1 MELAKKQT
9 ATQSQKLMVFVLTMA
24 LYGLATLFTELIP
37 SFQVGVVEFSV
48 EYFLFIP
55 LTLAMLFDPLSAAL
69 GAATGEL
76 VFSEIMLGQFGGLGE
91 LEKFLTVTI
100 GVYVAGRMVKNPK
113 NYKMVGIAA
122 ITGTA
127 LQLAMGAVVDICK
140 VQFAVEDFEAVLQL
154 AMGAVVDICKVQFA
168 VEDFEAVAGL
178 PESVFATE
186 GFAFLNDLL
195 FSGILFCLLPT
206 LFLVPKLYGKIEPLL
221 GMSPRTEKTW
231 IGGISLKVVLACL
244 VGFVAAVATQLIA
257 ESGFSIVD
265 WEADWAG
272 SGTALAIGLVVAAA
286 LAVVVLAVLK
296 WKAGKDGTTTE

>member
-1 MELAKKQT
+1 MSITQKQT
-9 ATQSQKLMVFVLTMA
+9 ATQSQKLMIFVLSMS

-37 SFQVGVVEFSV
+37 KFQVGVVEFSV

-100 GVYVAGRMVKNPK
+100 GVYIAGRLVKDPK
-113 NYKMVGIAA
+113 NRAMVGVAA

-127 LQLAMGAVVDICK
+127 AQLLMGTVVDILK
-140 VQFAVEDFEAVLQL
+140 VQL
-154 AMGAVVDICKVQFA
+154 A

-206 LFLVPKLYGKIEPLL
+206 LYLVPKLYGKIEPLL
-221 GMSPRTEKTW
+221 GMAPRTPDSAVS
-231 IGGISLKVVLACL
+231 GISPKALIACA
-244 VGFVAAVATQLIA
+244 VGFVCAIVAELAATAGMSLIDWEAEWA
-257 ESGFSIVD
+257 ESG
-265 WEADWAG
+265 
-272 SGTALAIGLVVAAA
+272 TAMAVGMVAAA
-286 LAVVVLAVLK
+286 VVAIIALLVIK
-296 WKAGKDGTTTE
+296 KNAGKKAAVN

>member
-1 MELAKKQT
+1 MSIVQKQT
-9 ATQSQKLMVFVLTMA
+9 ATQSQKLMIFVLSMS

-37 SFQVGVVEFSV
+37 KFQVGVVEFSV

-100 GVYVAGRMVKNPK
+100 GVYIAGRLVKDPK
-113 NYKMVGIAA
+113 NRAMVGIAA
-122 ITGTA
+122 ITGTSA
-127 LQLAMGAVVDICK
+127 QLLMGTVVDILK
-140 VQFAVEDFEAVLQL
+140 VQL
-154 AMGAVVDICKVQFA
+154 A

-206 LFLVPKLYGKIEPLL
+206 LYLVPRLYGKIEPLL
-221 GMSPRTEKTW
+221 GMAPRTPDSAVS
-231 IGGISLKVVLACL
+231 GISPKALVVCA
-244 VGFVAAVATQLIA
+244 VGFVCAIVAELAATAGMSLIDWEAEWA
-257 ESGFSIVD
+257 ESG
-265 WEADWAG
+265 
-272 SGTALAIGLVVAAA
+272 TAMAVGMIVAAVIAIIA
-286 LAVVVLAVLK
+286 LLVIKKNAEKKAAVN
-296 WKAGKDGTTTE
+296 

>member
-140 VQFAVEDFEAVLQL
+140 VQFAVEDFEAV
-154 AMGAVVDICKVQFA
+154 
-168 VEDFEAVAGL
+168 AGL

-206 LFLVPKLYGKIEPLL
+206 LYLVPKLYGKIEPLL
-221 GMSPRTEKTW
+221 GMAPRTPDSAVS
-231 IGGISLKVVLACL
+231 GISPKALAVCA
-244 VGFVAAVATQLIA
+244 VGFVCAIVAELAATAGMSLI
-257 ESGFSIVD
+257 D
-265 WEADWAG
+265 WEAEWAE
-272 SGTALAIGLVVAAA
+272 SGTALAVGMVAAA
-286 LAVVVLAVLK
+286 VVAIIALLVIK
-296 WKAGKDGTTTE
+296 KNAGKKSAVN

>member
-1 MELAKKQT
+1 MNAAQKQS
-9 ATQSQKLMVFVLTMA
+9 ATQSQKLMIFVLSMS

-37 SFQVGVVEFSV
+37 KFQLGLVELSV

-55 LTLAMLFDPLSAAL
+55 LTLAILFDPLSAAL

-100 GVYVAGRMVKNPK
+100 GVYIAGRMVRDPSNRT
-113 NYKMVGIAA
+113 MVGLAA

-127 LQLAMGAVVDICK
+127 AQLAMGTLVDI
-140 VQFAVEDFEAVLQL
+140 A
-154 AMGAVVDICKVQFA
+154 KVQFA

-206 LFLVPKLYGKIEPLL
+206 LYLVPRLYGKIEPLL
-221 GMSPRTEKTW
+221 GMAPRTAASAAAGLSPKALVVCAL
-231 IGGISLKVVLACL
+231 GFVCAVLAEL
-244 VGFVAAVATQLIA
+244 AATAGMSLI
-257 ESGFSIVD
+257 D
-265 WEADWAG
+265 WEAEWAE
-272 SGTALAIGLVVAAA
+272 SGTALALGMVTAAAVAVAALLVA
-286 LAVVVLAVLK
+286 KKNSERNV
-296 WKAGKDGTTTE
+296 TR

>member
-1 MELAKKQT
+1 MSIAQKQT
-9 ATQSQKLMVFVLTMA
+9 ATQSQKLMIFVLSMS

-37 SFQVGVVEFSV
+37 KFQVGVVEFSV

-100 GVYVAGRMVKNPK
+100 GVYIAGRLVKDPRNRAL
-113 NYKMVGIAA
+113 VGVAA

-127 LQLAMGAVVDICK
+127 AQLLMGTAVDILK
-140 VQFAVEDFEAVLQL
+140 VQL
-154 AMGAVVDICKVQFA
+154 A

-206 LFLVPKLYGKIEPLL
+206 LYLVPKLYGKIEPLL
-221 GMSPRTEKTW
+221 GMAPRTPDSAVS
-231 IGGISLKVVLACL
+231 GISPNALIVCA
-244 VGFVAAVATQLIA
+244 VGFVCAIAAELAATAGMSLIDWEAEWA
-257 ESGFSIVD
+257 ESG
-265 WEADWAG
+265 
-272 SGTALAIGLVVAAA
+272 TAMAVGMIVAAVIAIIA
-286 LAVVVLAVLK
+286 LLVIKKNAEKKAAVN
-296 WKAGKDGTTTE
+296 

>member
-1 MELAKKQT
+1 MSIAQKQT
-9 ATQSQKLMVFVLTMA
+9 ATQSQKLMIFVLSMS

-37 SFQVGVVEFSV
+37 KFQVGVVEFSV

-100 GVYVAGRMVKNPK
+100 GVYIAGRLVKDPK
-113 NYKMVGIAA
+113 NRAMVGVAA
-122 ITGTA
+122 ITGTSA
-127 LQLAMGAVVDICK
+127 QLLMGTVVDILK
-140 VQFAVEDFEAVLQL
+140 VQL
-154 AMGAVVDICKVQFA
+154 A

-206 LFLVPKLYGKIEPLL
+206 LYLVPRLYGKIEPLL
-221 GMSPRTEKTW
+221 GMAPRTPDSAVS
-231 IGGISLKVVLACL
+231 GISPKALVVCA
-244 VGFVAAVATQLIA
+244 VGFVCTIVAELAATAGMSLIDWEAEWA
-257 ESGFSIVD
+257 ESG
-265 WEADWAG
+265 
-272 SGTALAIGLVVAAA
+272 TAMAVGMIVAAVIAIIA
-286 LAVVVLAVLK
+286 LLVIKKNAEKKAAVN
-296 WKAGKDGTTTE
+296 

>member
-1 MELAKKQT
+1 MSIAQKQT
-9 ATQSQKLMVFVLTMA
+9 ATQSQKLMIFVLSMS

-37 SFQVGVVEFSV
+37 KFQVGVVEFSV

-100 GVYVAGRMVKNPK
+100 GVYIAGRLVKNPQ
-113 NYKMVGIAA
+113 NRAMVGVAA

-127 LQLAMGAVVDICK
+127 AQLLMGTVVDILK
-140 VQFAVEDFEAVLQL
+140 VQL
-154 AMGAVVDICKVQFA
+154 A

-206 LFLVPKLYGKIEPLL
+206 LYLVPKLYGKIEPLL
-221 GMSPRTEKTW
+221 GMAPRTPDSAVS
-231 IGGISLKVVLACL
+231 GISPKALIVCA
-244 VGFVAAVATQLIA
+244 VGFVCAIVAELAATAGMSLIDWEAEWA
-257 ESGFSIVD
+257 ESG
-265 WEADWAG
+265 
-272 SGTALAIGLVVAAA
+272 TAMAVGMIVAAVIAIIA
-286 LAVVVLAVLK
+286 LLVIKKNAEKKAAVN
-296 WKAGKDGTTTE
+296 

>member
-1 MELAKKQT
+1 MSIAQKQT
-9 ATQSQKLMVFVLTMA
+9 ATQSQKLMIFVLSMS

-37 SFQVGVVEFSV
+37 KFQVGVVEFSV

-100 GVYVAGRMVKNPK
+100 GVYIAGRLVKDPRNRAL
-113 NYKMVGIAA
+113 VGVAA

-127 LQLAMGAVVDICK
+127 AQLLMGTAVDILK
-140 VQFAVEDFEAVLQL
+140 VQL
-154 AMGAVVDICKVQFA
+154 A

-206 LFLVPKLYGKIEPLL
+206 LYLVPKLYGKIEPLL
-221 GMSPRTEKTW
+221 GMAPRTPESAVS
-231 IGGISLKVVLACL
+231 GISPKAAVCA
-244 VGFVAAVATQLIA
+244 VGFVCAIVAELAATAGMSLIDWEAEWAESGTAMAVGMVAAAAVAIIA
-257 ESGFSIVD
+257 
-265 WEADWAG
+265 
-272 SGTALAIGLVVAAA
+272 LLVI
-286 LAVVVLAVLK
+286 K
-296 WKAGKDGTTTE
+296 KNAGKKAAVN